1 MSKILVIEDEFLIRE
16 NLLERLGAEGFD
28 TIGAEN
34 GSDGIKL
41 AIADKPDLIICD
53 VMMPEVDGYE
63 VLKTLRQNPNTAA
76 VPFIF
81 LTAKADKAA
90 LRQGM
95 ELGADDYLTKP
106 FTKTELL
113 GAIAT
118 RLEKHAVVAQYY
130 EEELEGFVQ
139 GITDVLPQELLNPIY
154 QIFSLTQKLV
164 AEHEKIEPQEILATA
179 ENINSSTMYLHRL
192 MENFVIYSKLK
203 SLSINSQEVK
213 DLNNC
218 RTSNPNEIIVDVAKQ
233 KASQYN
239 RESDLTLNI
248 ARAGVKIAEHDL
260 KKIVEEIIDN
270 AFKFSETDTS
280 VDIKATIENDIYKLT
295 IANTGCSMTLE
306 QIASIGA
313 CRQFEREFY
322 EQQGLGLGL
331 VIAKRLSELH
341 DGQLTIQ
348 TAKNAPTTTVCID
361 LKCA

>member
-16 NLLERLGAEGFD
+16 NLIERLGAEGFD
-28 TIGAEN
+28 TLGAEN

-113 GAIAT
+113 GAVAT
-118 RLEKHAVVAQYY
+118 RLEKHAVVAQHF
-130 EEELEGFVQ
+130 EEELVGFVQ
-139 GITDVLPQELLNPIY
+139 GITDVLPEELLNPVY

-164 AEHEKIEPQEILATA
+164 EEHEEIKPQEILATA
-179 ENINSSTMYLHRL
+179 ENINGATMYLHRL

-203 SLSINSQEVK
+203 ALTINSQEVELLS
-213 DLNNC
+213 DC
-218 RTSNPNEIIVDVAKQ
+218 RTSNPNEIVTSVARQ
-233 KASQYN
+233 KATQYN
-239 RESDLTLNI
+239 RESDLRLDI
-248 ARAGVKIAEHDL
+248 ARAGIKIAEHDL
-260 KKIVEEIIDN
+260 KKIVEEIVDN
-270 AFKFSETDTS
+270 AFKFSETGTP
-280 VDIKATIENDIYKLT
+280 VDITATIEDDMYRLM
-295 IANTGCSMTLE
+295 IANSGCSMTLE

-331 VIAKRLSELH
+331 IIAKRLCELH
-341 DGQLTIQ
+341 DGQLTIK
-348 TAKNAPTTTVCID
+348 TAKNSPTTTVCIE

>member
-28 TIGAEN
+28 TLGAEN

-113 GAIAT
+113 GAVAT
-118 RLEKHAVVAQYY
+118 RLEKHAVVAQHF
-130 EEELEGFVQ
+130 EEELVGFVQ
-139 GITDVLPQELLNPIY
+139 GITDVLPEELLNPVY

-164 AEHEKIEPQEILATA
+164 EEHEEIQPQEILATA
-179 ENINSSTMYLHRL
+179 ENINGATMYLHRL

-203 SLSINSQEVK
+203 ALTINSQEVEI
-213 DLNNC
+213 LNDC
-218 RTSNPNEIIVDVAKQ
+218 RTSNPNEIVASVARQ
-233 KASQYN
+233 KATQYN
-239 RESDLTLNI
+239 READLRVNV

-260 KKIVEEIIDN
+260 KKIVEEIVDN
-270 AFKFSETDTS
+270 AFKFSETGTF
-280 VDIKATIENDIYKLT
+280 VDIKATIEDDIYFLT
-295 IANTGCSMTLE
+295 IANSGCSMTLE

-331 VIAKRLSELH
+331 IIAKRLCELH
-341 DGQLTIQ
+341 NGQLTIK
-348 TAKNAPTTTVCID
+348 TAKNAPTTTVCIEF
-361 LKCA
+361 KCA

>member
-28 TIGAEN
+28 TVGAEN

-63 VLKTLRQNPNTAA
+63 VLKTLRQNPHTAA

-113 GAIAT
+113 GAVAT
-118 RLEKHAVVAQYY
+118 RLEKHAVVAQHF

-139 GITDVLPQELLNPIY
+139 GITDVLPEELLNPIY

-164 AEHEKIEPQEILATA
+164 EEHEEIKPQEILATA
-179 ENINSSTMYLHRL
+179 ENINAATMYLHRL

-203 SLSINSQEVK
+203 SLSIKSQEVET
-213 DLNNC
+213 LTSC
-218 RTSNPNEIIVDVAKQ
+218 RTSNPNSLIVDIAKQ
-233 KASQYN
+233 KAAQYN
-239 RESDLTLNI
+239 RESDLNLNV

-260 KKIVEEIIDN
+260 KKIIEEIVDN
-270 AFKFSETDTS
+270 AFKFSETDTP
-280 VDIKATIENDIYKLT
+280 VDIKATIENDIYKIT

-306 QIASIGA
+306 QIANIGA

-331 VIAKRLSELH
+331 IIAKRLSELH
-341 DGQLTIQ
+341 EGHLTIK
-348 TAKNAPTTTVCID
+348 TARNAPTTTVCID
-361 LKCA
+361 IKCA